1 MRGRHA
7 VIIGAG
13 PAGLAAAAGLA
24 RRGVA
29 YTLLERGAAPAAALR
44 AVDPDMELFSPARL
58 SRLRDME
65 LPHAG
70 RYPTFRELVTALDR
84 FVERHAIAVQTGR
97 AVTAIERGA
106 SRDSGG
112 GGHGGFVVRTD
123 AGELRASHVINATG
137 IAGAPRLPEGIAA
150 LRLPWKHSLH
160 VRRPDIDAARRLLVV
175 GAGASAADVLMQ
187 WLAVRRP
194 GDRAWIAARSRI
206 RALPSAVLG
215 IDFHYWLWA
224 IEHLPGRWLAPSRD
238 PIWGLEVPRAIRSG
252 AIERIQIERYREAA
266 VELAGGAA
274 IEPDL
279 IVFATGF
286 HHDTRHLGELIERD
300 AAGWPIARECESRRA
315 PGVFV
320 LGARYGRS
328 IASPTLRGIARDAEA
343 VCARIAAGAP

>member
-24 RRGVA
+24 RRGVT
-29 YTLLERGAAPAAALR
+29 YTLLERGAAPVAALR

-58 SRLRDME
+58 SRLRGME

-70 RYPTFRELVTALDR
+70 RYPTFRELVAALDR
-84 FVERHAIAVQTGR
+84 FVVRHEIAVQTGR
-97 AVTAIERGA
+97 TVIAVERDA
-106 SRDSGG
+106 GG
-112 GGHGGFVVRTD
+112 GGRRGGFVVRTD

-137 IAGAPRLPEGIAA
+137 IAGAPRLPDGIAG
-150 LRLPWKHSLH
+150 LRLLWKHSLH
-160 VRRPDIDAARRLLVV
+160 VRRPDIEAARRLLVV
-175 GAGASAADVLMQ
+175 GAGASAADVLKQ

-194 GDRAWIAARSRI
+194 GDRAWIAARSSI

-215 IDFHYWLWA
+215 VDFHYWLWA
-224 IEHLPGRWLAPSRD
+224 IEHLPGRWLAPPRD
-238 PIWGLEVPRAIRSG
+238 PIWGLEVPRAIRCG
-252 AIERIQIERYREAA
+252 AIERIQVAHYGEAA

-286 HHDTRHLGELIERD
+286 HHDTRHLGGLIERD
-300 AAGWPIARECESRRA
+300 AAGWPIARACESRRA
-315 PGVFV
+315 AGVFV